1 MSPRQQ
7 SRSRLAR
14 PLRIALTV
22 ALPLA
27 LVGGVAFTATATDG
41 RPDARSG
48 GARPGGDSP
57 KQTQGPV
64 VTGSAV
70 LDEIPLAEFSNGLIP
85 GSVDDDR
92 GVHLGVGSDLYPAD
106 RPGEFWALTDRG
118 PNGLITVD
126 GKKRRTFP
134 VPGFNPAI
142 VRVKVDGERVRVLDA
157 VPVTTRSGKPVTG
170 LPNQLA
176 RDEAPFTYDART
188 ALETNPNGLDT
199 EGLVRAADGTFW
211 LVDEY
216 SPSLVHVSARGRV
229 LTRYVPE
236 GLKLRGA
243 DYPVVEALPSI
254 LLNRKQNRGF
264 EALTVLPGGDL
275 VIAVQSPLLVPDK
288 AAGEASRNL
297 RLLRFSPDE
306 GEVTG
311 EYAYRVD
318 PVNVV
323 DPQEADQSELK
334 VSALVA
340 VDANTVLVQER
351 TDRTARLHRVE
362 LPRGEGILD
371 SRWDEAATSPSY
383 EQTQDLAGAGVDV
396 LEKRLV
402 VDLGKVPGVPGKVE
416 GVALVGRDTLA
427 LINDNDFGMS
437 DGPEAFDENGRLR
450 DSGLNTK
457 VTHVKLPTAIRR

>member
-1 MSPRQQ
+1 MSPRNRAHAH
-7 SRSRLAR
+7 RSRLPR
-14 PLRIALTV
+14 PLRVALTV

-27 LVGGVAFTATATDG
+27 LVGGVAFTATATD
-41 RPDARSG
+41 D
-48 GARPGGDSP
+48 RPGGEAP
-57 KQTQGPV
+57 KQARGPV

-70 LDEIPLAEFSNGLIP
+70 LDEIPLADFSNGLFP
-85 GSVDDDR
+85 GSVDNDR

-126 GKKRRTFP
+126 GKKRRTFA
-134 VPGFNPAI
+134 VPGFSPAI
-142 VRVKVDGERVRVLDA
+142 VRVKADGARLRVLDA
-157 VPVTTRSGKPVTG
+157 VPITTRSGKPVTG
-170 LPNQLA
+170 LPNQLS

-188 ALETNPNGLDT
+188 ALETNPNGLDA
-199 EGLVRAADGTFW
+199 EGLARAADGTFW
-211 LVDEY
+211 VVDEY
-216 SPSLVHVSARGRV
+216 SPSLVHLSARGKV

-236 GLKLRGA
+236 GLKLQGA

-297 RLLRFSPDE
+297 RLLRFSPEE

-311 EYAYRVD
+311 EYAYQVD

-334 VSALVA
+334 VSALVP
-340 VDANTVLVQER
+340 VGANTVLVQER
-351 TDRTARLHRVE
+351 TDRTARLHRVT
-362 LPRGEGILD
+362 LPSDEGILD
-371 SRWDEAATSPSY
+371 SRWDEVATSPSY
-383 EQTQDLAGAGVDV
+383 EQTADLAGAGVDV
-396 LEKRLV
+396 LAKSLV

-416 GVALVGRDTLA
+416 GAALVGRDTLA
-427 LINDNDFGMS
+427 LINDNDFGMT

-457 VTHVKLPTAIRR
+457 ITHVKLPTAIRR